1 MAPPAILRRI
11 DITETRSAPG
21 AETPPDEPEATTLFI
36 NRELSWLAFNERV
49 LQYSLDGRNPLLERL
64 RFIAIVSMNL
74 DEFYMVRVA
83 GLRRQVAS
91 GVTSAP
97 PDGLSP
103 IAQLEAIERRVVPL
117 LARQRACLEDD
128 LLPALAAHGIRIVSA
143 EDLDQGEVAY
153 VDELFESQIFP
164 VLTPLAVDPSHP
176 FPYISNLSLSLAVDI
191 RDVEG
196 HSDRFARVKV
206 PKSLPRWI
214 RLPDSLRFIPLEEV
228 IGAHLLDLFP
238 GMAILGWYPFRVTR
252 YSDIDFAGVAE
263 PDDLLETIQ
272 EQVFR
277 RRFGEVVRI
286 EISPE
291 LPAHLRSLLF
301 AELRE
306 ERRADPGLLA
316 EPNVH
321 QTGAILELSD
331 LMEIASLEIPELR
344 DRPLVPK
351 VPERLR
357 DDSRSIFDVIK
368 ERDVLLHHPFDSFS
382 SVERF
387 FESAATDPEVLAV
400 KTTLYRTTG
409 DTGIVR
415 ALMEAAQRGKQV
427 AVLIEL
433 KARFDEENNIG
444 WARMLESYGVHV
456 AYGSAEL
463 KTHAKV
469 ALVVRREPDGIR
481 RYVHIGTGN
490 YNSRIARL
498 YTDLGLFTA
507 REDIGADVSD
517 LFNSLTGFSGHRTYK
532 KLIVA
537 PANMRDQ
544 FLALIDRETLIA
556 RAGRPARIVAKVNAL
571 VDQEM
576 IESLYRASQAGVQ
589 VDLLVRGI
597 CCLRPGLPG
606 ISDRIRVVSIVG
618 RFLEHSRL
626 WYFHNDAD
634 PGFYV
639 GSADWM
645 PRNLDRR
652 VEAVAPVEDERLHAD
667 LRSLIDV
674 CLADD
679 VQAWD
684 LQTGGS
690 WRQRRPAGL
699 IDHATHT
706 ILLEDSWGRS
716 VAPSSASAN
725 TD

>member
-1 MAPPAILRRI
+1 
-11 DITETRSAPG
+11 
-21 AETPPDEPEATTLFI
+21 
-36 NRELSWLAFNERV
+36 
-49 LQYSLDGRNPLLERL
+49 
-64 RFIAIVSMNL
+64 MNL

-83 GLRRQVAS
+83 GLRRQVAA

-103 IAQLEAIERRVVPL
+103 TAQLDAVERLVIPL
-117 LARQRACLEDD
+117 LARQRACLEDE
-128 LLPALAAHGIRIVSA
+128 LLPALAEHGIRIVSM
-143 EDLDQGEVAY
+143 EDLDGGETAY

-176 FPYISNLSLSLAVDI
+176 FPYISNLSLSLAVDL

-196 HSDRFARVKV
+196 RSDRFARVKV

-214 RLPDSLRFIPLEEV
+214 RLPDSLRFVPLEEV
-228 IGAHLLDLFP
+228 IGAHLPVLFP

-263 PDDLLETIQ
+263 PEDLLETIQ

-291 LPAHLRSLLF
+291 LPAHLRGMLF

-306 ERRADPGLLA
+306 ERRSEPSLLA
-316 EPNVH
+316 EPDVH

-331 LMEIASLEIPELR
+331 LMEIASLDIPELR

-351 VPERLR
+351 IPERLR
-357 DDSRSIFDVIK
+357 DQSRSIFDVIR
-368 ERDVLLHHPFDSFS
+368 EGDILLHHPFDSFS

-387 FESAATDPEVLAV
+387 FESAATDPDVLAV

-456 AYGSAEL
+456 AYGGAEL

-498 YTDLGLFTA
+498 YTDLGLFTG

-517 LFNSLTGFSGHRTYK
+517 LFNSLTGFSGQRRYR

-537 PANMRDQ
+537 PATMRDQ

-556 RAGRPARIVAKVNAL
+556 RAGRAARIVAKINAL
-571 VDQEM
+571 VDQE
-576 IESLYRASQAGVQ
+576 IIDSLYRASQAGVR

-606 ISDRIRVVSIVG
+606 VSDNIRVVSIVG

-626 WYFHNDAD
+626 WYFHNDGD
-634 PGFYV
+634 PTYHL

-652 VEAVAPVEDERLHAD
+652 VEAAAPVEDERLHAD
-667 LRSLIDV
+667 LRSLIGV

-679 VQAWD
+679 HQAWD
-684 LQTGGS
+684 LQSDTT
-690 WRQRRPAGL
+690 WRQRQPAGTVS
-699 IDHATHT
+699 HPTHT
-706 ILLEDSWGRS
+706 ILLEESWGRS
-716 VAPSSASAN
+716 VAPSSASAS

>member
-1 MAPPAILRRI
+1 
-11 DITETRSAPG
+11 
-21 AETPPDEPEATTLFI
+21 
-36 NRELSWLAFNERV
+36 
-49 LQYSLDGRNPLLERL
+49 
-64 RFIAIVSMNL
+64 MNL

-83 GLRRQVAS
+83 GLRREVAA
-91 GVTSAP
+91 GVISAP
-97 PDGLSP
+97 PDGLTP
-103 IAQLEAIERRVVPL
+103 TAQLEAIERRVIPL

-128 LLPALAAHGIRIVSA
+128 LLPALAGHGIHIVSMEELSPSETA
-143 EDLDQGEVAY
+143 F
-153 VDELFESQIFP
+153 VDALFESQIFP

-196 HSDRFARVKV
+196 RSDRFARVKV
-206 PKSLPRWI
+206 PPSLPRWV
-214 RLPDSLRFIPLEEV
+214 RLPESMRFVPLEEV
-228 IGAHLLDLFP
+228 IGAHLPELFP

-252 YSDIDFAGVAE
+252 YSDIDIAGLTE
-263 PDDLLETIQ
+263 PHDLLETMQ

-286 EISPE
+286 EVSPE
-291 LPAHLRSLLF
+291 LPPHLRRLLF

-306 ERRADPGLLA
+306 ERRSEPNLLA
-316 EPNVH
+316 EPDVH
-321 QTGAILELSD
+321 ETGALLELSD
-331 LMEIASLEIPELR
+331 LMEISSLDIPELR
-344 DRPLVPK
+344 DRPLIAKIPD
-351 VPERLR
+351 RLR
-357 DDSRSIFDVIK
+357 DQSRSIFDVIR
-368 ERDVLLHHPFDSFS
+368 ERDVMLHHPFDSFS

-387 FESAATDPEVLAV
+387 FEQAATDPDVLAV

-456 AYGSAEL
+456 AYGGAEL

-469 ALVVRREPDGIR
+469 ALVVRKEGDGIR

-507 REDIGADVSD
+507 RDDIGADVSD
-517 LFNSLTGFSGHRTYK
+517 LFNSLTGFSGQRRYR

-544 FLALIDRETLIA
+544 FQALIDRETLIA
-556 RAGRPARIVAKVNAL
+556 RAGRTARIVAKVNAL
-571 VDQEM
+571 VDQEI

-606 ISDRIRVVSIVG
+606 VSDNIKVVSIIG

-626 WYFHNDAD
+626 WYFHNDGQ
-634 PGFYV
+634 PSFHI

-652 VEAVAPVEDERLHAD
+652 VEAVAPVEDEGLHAD
-667 LRSLIDV
+667 LRALIEV
-674 CLADD
+674 ILADD
-679 VQAWD
+679 RQAWD
-684 LQTGGS
+684 LHSDGT
-690 WRQRRPAGL
+690 WRQRRASGE
-699 IDHATHT
+699 IDHPTHT
-706 ILLEDSWGRS
+706 ILLEESWGRS
-716 VAPSSASAN
+716 VAPSSVSAS

>member
-1 MAPPAILRRI
+1 L
-11 DITETRSAPG
+11 
-21 AETPPDEPEATTLFI
+21 EP
-36 NRELSWLAFNERV
+36 
-49 LQYSLDGRNPLLERL
+49 
-64 RFIAIVSMNL
+64 
-74 DEFYMVRVA
+74 
-83 GLRRQVAS
+83 
-91 GVTSAP
+91 
-97 PDGLSP
+97 
-103 IAQLEAIERRVVPL
+103 
-117 LARQRACLEDD
+117 QRACLEDE
-128 LLPALAAHGIRIVSA
+128 LLPELAGAGIRIVRM
-143 EDLDQGEVAY
+143 EDLAPEEIEYLDQV
-153 VDELFESQIFP
+153 FEAQIFP
-164 VLTPLAVDPSHP
+164 ILTPLAVDPSHP

-196 HSDRFARVKV
+196 KNDRFARVKV

-214 RLPDSLRFIPLEEV
+214 QLPDSMRFVPLEEV
-228 IGAHLLDLFP
+228 IGASLPALFP

-252 YSDIDFAGVAE
+252 YSDIDITGLAE
-263 PDDLLETIQ
+263 PEDLLETIR
-272 EQVFR
+272 EQVFQ

-291 LPAHLRSLLF
+291 LPSHLRDLLF

-306 ERRADPGLLA
+306 ERRSDPDLLA
-316 EPNVH
+316 EPDVH
-321 QTGAILELSD
+321 EIGSLLELSD
-331 LMEIASLEIPELR
+331 LSEIAALDVPALR

-351 VPERLR
+351 VPERFR
-357 DDSRSIFDVIK
+357 EPTRSIFDVIR
-368 ERDVLLHHPFDSFS
+368 EGDVLLHHPFDSFS

-387 FESAATDPEVLAV
+387 FESAAVDPDVLAV

-456 AYGSAEL
+456 AYGGAEL

-481 RYVHIGTGN
+481 RYVHIGPGN

-507 REDIGADVSD
+507 QAEIGADVSD
-517 LFNSLTGFSGHRTYK
+517 LFNSLTGFSGQRRYR

-537 PANMRDQ
+537 PANMRDE

-556 RAGRPARIVAKVNAL
+556 RDGRAARIVAKMNAL
-571 VDQEM
+571 VDEDI
-576 IESLYRASQAGVQ
+576 IESLYRASQAGVEI
-589 VDLLVRGI
+589 DLLVRGI

-606 ISDRIRVVSIVG
+606 VSDHIRVVSIVG

-626 WYFHNDAD
+626 WYFHNDGD
-634 PGFYV
+634 PSYYL

-652 VEAVAPVEDERLHAD
+652 VEAAAPVEDPALHAD
-667 LRSLIDV
+667 LRSLIEV
-674 CLADD
+674 CLSDNR
-679 VQAWD
+679 QAWD
-684 LQTGGS
+684 LRSDGT
-690 WRQRRPAGL
+690 WRQRREDGA
-699 IDHATHT
+699 DVRATHT

-716 VAPSSASAN
+716 AAPLNASAS
-725 TD
+725 TG